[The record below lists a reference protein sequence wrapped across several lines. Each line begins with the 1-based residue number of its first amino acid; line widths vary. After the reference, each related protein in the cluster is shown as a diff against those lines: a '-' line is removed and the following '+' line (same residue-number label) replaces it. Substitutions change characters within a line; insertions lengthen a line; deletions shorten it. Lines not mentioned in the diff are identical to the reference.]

1 MERKVCF
8 ILDAG
13 KRGGGHREG
22 RCLFKGQL
30 PYWQPGTRVFTDKGR
45 ELYAETAQSS
55 LTVILKLVIHG
66 LTIIILIVLDTINLQ
81 FQGQTSLFTF
91 L

>member
-1 MERKVCF
+1 MHTVY
-8 ILDAG
+8 LD
-13 KRGGGHREG
+13 
-22 RCLFKGQL
+22 
-30 PYWQPGTRVFTDKGR
+30 TRVFTDKGR